1 MAPAPP
7 HLMKSPSRERRQD
20 AACREFGQ
28 TGHRLG
34 GDLDLDSDER
44 LTARFAALAAK
55 RVDIELQRV
64 LRAGDRLPPRAAIH
78 VAARHFRDRGDKP
91 SVCLALDCDHVSQVH
106 GGSMPDVAAAD
117 NVRRRA
123 SRFDLHLGA
132 HR

>member
-7 HLMKSPSRERRQD
+7 HLMKSRSGERRQD
-20 AACREFGQ
+20 AACGEFWQ

-34 GDLDLDSDER
+34 GDLNLDSDER

-78 VAARHFRDRGDKP
+78 MAARYFRDRCDKA
-91 SVCLALDCDHVSQVH
+91 SVCLPFDCDYVSQIH
-106 GGSMPDVAAAD
+106 DATMPDVADAD
-117 NVRRRA
+117 NIRQGA
-123 SRFDLHLGA
+123 SPP
-132 HR
+132 